1 MYKGLL
7 KYKINLRKLWVI
19 ISITLIL
26 AAAILFLEIQSLN
39 SAADATFER
48 HLLLLGLLIL
58 VIIIGVAYV
67 LGSSFKINKIL
78 QSEIQERNRIEK
90 ELLNKNEFLNTTI
103 ESLTHPFYV
112 LDANDYSIIIAN
124 AATNDFISTANPKCY
139 AVTHRRDKPCGGEEH
154 KCPLQIVKKTK
165 SATTLEH
172 THFDKHG
179 NERVFEVHGH
189 PIFDEDGTV
198 IQMIEYTI
206 DITERKKLEKQLAD
220 SFEKEK
226 ELSDLKSR
234 FISTTSHEFR
244 TPLTSILGTSDLL
257 EMVGQDLEKEKY
269 DDHVKRIQDAAVYMK
284 DLIDNVLTVSRVETG
299 KQKFSPSKIDVI
311 RIAKEVMDEV
321 GVLLSEKHNIQ
332 FNNTSAEKFVYLDE
346 NIIKSILLNL
356 LSNAMKFSPD
366 GGKITFNIEF
376 ADSNIIFII
385 GDEGIGIPV
394 EDQDRLFEPFHRG
407 KNIGN
412 ISGTGLGLSI
422 IKKLVDLHGGEVY
435 CESKINQGTKF
446 TIKFPI
452 EQNES

>member
-1 MYKGLL
+1 LYKRLL
-7 KYKINLRKLWVI
+7 KDKISLRKLWVI
-19 ISITLIL
+19 ISITLIV
-26 AAAILFLEIQSLN
+26 AIAVLFLEIQLLN
-39 SAADATFER
+39 SVVNATYQR
-48 HLLLLGLLIL
+48 HLLLIGLLIL
-58 VIIIGVAYV
+58 VIVFGAVYL
-67 LGSSFKINKIL
+67 LGSSFKITKTL
-78 QSEIQERNRIEK
+78 QSEIQKRNRIEK

-124 AATNDFISTANPKCY
+124 AATSDFISNGNPKCY
-139 AVTHRRDKPCGGEEH
+139 AVTHRRDKPCGGGEH

-165 SATTLEH
+165 KATTLEH
-172 THFDKHG
+172 THYDKQG

-189 PIFDEDGTV
+189 PIFDEDGNV

-220 SFEKEK
+220 SLDKEK

-269 DDHVKRIQDAAVYMK
+269 NVYIKRIQDAAVYMK
-284 DLIDNVLTVSRVETG
+284 DLINDVLTVSRVETG
-299 KQKFSPSKIDVI
+299 KQKFSPSRFDVI
-311 RIAKEVMDEV
+311 RLAKEVIDEV
-321 GVLLSEKHNIQ
+321 EVLLSEKHDIQ
-332 FNNTSAEKFVYLDE
+332 FSNTSAEKFIYLDE
-346 NIIKSILLNL
+346 NLIKSILLNL
-356 LSNAMKFSPD
+356 LSNAIKYSPD

-376 ADSNIIFII
+376 ADSNILFII
-385 GDEGIGIPV
+385 GDEGIGIPG

-422 IKKLVDLHGGEVY
+422 VEKLVELHGGEVY
-435 CESKINQGTKF
+435 CESKINQRTKF
-446 TIKFPI
+446 TIRIPI
-452 EQNES
+452 KQDEN

>member
-1 MYKGLL
+1 LYKRFP
-7 KYKINLRKLWVI
+7 KHKISFRKLWVI
-19 ISITLIL
+19 ISITLIVV
-26 AAAILFLEIQSLN
+26 IVISILEIQSLS
-39 SAADATFER
+39 SAVDATFQR

-58 VIIIGVAYV
+58 VIIIGAAYV
-67 LGSSFKINKIL
+67 LDSSFKINKIL
-78 QSEIQERNRIEK
+78 QTENQERNKIEK
-90 ELLNKNEFLNTTI
+90 ELLQKNEFLNTTI

-112 LDANDYSIIIAN
+112 LDANDYSIVIAN
-124 AATNDFISTANPKCY
+124 AATSDFISTANPKCY
-139 AVTHRRDKPCGGEEH
+139 AITHRRDKPCGGEEH
-154 KCPLQIVKKTK
+154 KCPLQIVKRTK
-165 SATTLEH
+165 MATTLEH

-189 PIFDEDGTV
+189 PIFDEDGNV

-220 SFEKEK
+220 SLEKEK

-269 DDHVKRIQDAAVYMK
+269 DDHIKRIQDAAVYMK
-284 DLIDNVLTVSRVETG
+284 DLIDDVLTVSRVETG
-299 KQKFSPSKIDVI
+299 KQKFSPSEIDVT
-311 RIAKEVMDEV
+311 RIAKEVIDEV

-346 NIIKSILLNL
+346 NIIKSILINL
-356 LSNAMKFSPD
+356 LSNAIKFSPD

-376 ADSNIIFII
+376 ADSNILFII
-385 GDEGIGIPV
+385 GDGGIGIPS

-407 KNIGN
+407 KNIEN

-422 IKKLVDLHGGEVY
+422 VEKLVELHSGEIH

-446 TIKFPI
+446 TIKFPLK
-452 EQNES
+452 QNEN

>member
-1 MYKGLL
+1 
-7 KYKINLRKLWVI
+7 V
-19 ISITLIL
+19 
-26 AAAILFLEIQSLN
+26 AAILFLEIQSLKF
-39 SAADATFER
+39 APDASFQR

-58 VIIIGVAYV
+58 VIIISVAYV
-67 LGSSFKINKIL
+67 LGSSFNINKIL
-78 QSEIQERNRIEK
+78 QSEIQERNQIEK
-90 ELLNKNEFLNTTI
+90 ELLKKNEFLNTTI
-103 ESLTHPFYV
+103 ESLKHPFYV

-124 AATNDFISTANPKCY
+124 AATNDFISTDNPKCY

-154 KCPLQIVKKTK
+154 KCPLQIVKRTK
-165 SATTLEH
+165 KATTLEH

-179 NERVFEVHGH
+179 NQRVFEVHGH
-189 PIFDEDGTV
+189 PIFDEEENV

-206 DITERKKLEKQLAD
+206 DITERKKLEQQLAD
-220 SFEKEK
+220 SLEKEK

-257 EMVGQDLEKEKY
+257 EMVGQDLEKKKY

-311 RIAKEVMDEV
+311 RLAKEVIDEV

-332 FNNTSAEKFVYLDE
+332 LNNTAAEKFVCLDE

-356 LSNAMKFSPD
+356 LSNAIKFSPD

-376 ADSNIIFII
+376 ADSNILFII
-385 GDEGIGIPV
+385 GDEGIGIPG

-422 IKKLVDLHGGEVY
+422 IGKLVELHSGEIY
-435 CESKINQGTKF
+435 CNSEINKGTKF
-446 TIKFPI
+446 TIKIPLK
-452 EQNES
+452 QNEN

>member
-39 SAADATFER
+39 SAADATFQR

-124 AATNDFISTANPKCY
+124 AATNDFISTDNPKCY
-139 AVTHRRDKPCGGEEH
+139 AITHRRDKPCGGDEH
-154 KCPLQIVKKTK
+154 KCPLQIVKRTK
-165 SATTLEH
+165 KATTLEH

-189 PIFDEDGTV
+189 PIFDEEGNV

-220 SFEKEK
+220 SLEKEK

-257 EMVGQDLEKEKY
+257 EMVGQDLEKDKY
-269 DDHVKRIQDAAVYMK
+269 DDHIKRIQDAAVYMK
-284 DLIDNVLTVSRVETG
+284 DLINDVLTVSRVETG
-299 KQKFSPSKIDVI
+299 KQQFSPSKIDVI
-311 RIAKEVMDEV
+311 QLAKEVLDEV

-332 FNNTSAEKFVYLDE
+332 LNNTSAEKFVCLDE

-356 LSNAMKFSPD
+356 LSNAIKYSPD
-366 GGKITFNIEF
+366 GGKITFNIENV
-376 ADSNIIFII
+376 DSSILFVVS
-385 GDEGIGIPV
+385 DEGIGIPG

-452 EQNES
+452 EQNEN